1 MKWFEKLKIL
11 LQMRRTLNSISLLI
25 VRMLLLFL
33 SAIEKKR
40 EKKIVIL
47 EPLASLTWNWSV
59 SQPVCQTVTHACLR
73 SCVFMHPI
81 CMWFP
86 LSVRVILPPAKSIVV
101 MSFHYIFFFLLSCHF
116 ITITTKT
123 KSDHIFTIFVAFPF
137 MCFRLFVK
145 RCYHIKAVH
154 REF

>member
-86 LSVRVILPPAKSIVV
+86 LSVRVTLPPAKSIVV
-101 MSFHYIFFFLLSCHF
+101 MSFHYVFFFFYCHVISLHCNKNKIWPYFYNICCLSFYVFSSICQ
-116 ITITTKT
+116 TMLPYKGC
-123 KSDHIFTIFVAFPF
+123 P
-137 MCFRLFVK
+137 
-145 RCYHIKAVH
+145 
-154 REF
+154 

>member
-86 LSVRVILPPAKSIVV
+86 LSVRVTLPPAKSIVV
-101 MSFHYIFFFLLSCHF
+101 MSCHYVFFFFLLSCHF
-116 ITITTKT
+116 ITLQQKQNL
-123 KSDHIFTIFVAFPF
+123 TIFLQYLLPF
-137 MCFRLFVK
+137 LLCVFV
-145 RCYHIKAVH
+145 YLSNDVTI
-154 REF
+154 